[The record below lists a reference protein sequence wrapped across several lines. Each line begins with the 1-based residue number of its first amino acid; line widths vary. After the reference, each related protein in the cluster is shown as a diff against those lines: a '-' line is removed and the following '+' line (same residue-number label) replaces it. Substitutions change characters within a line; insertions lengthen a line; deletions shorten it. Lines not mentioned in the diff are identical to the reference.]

1 MISVWE
7 DCHSLLNFG
16 KKEEVWGILTGQ
28 EVAILGADQKE
39 RRLWGQECGLP
50 SPRRE
55 ERGLLSRTAAGNR
68 AYHDL
73 DTRRRR
79 TIHLCYLP
87 QQHFRHYQ
95 THFIPFSNIY
105 LSFSLDVKISLSQF
119 GKVET
124 DLYTK
129 PTDKDQYV
137 LQSSCHPL
145 HTSHSIYPHSLITTH
160 MLFRRKLHIT
170 HQWAHLILN

>member
-39 RRLWGQECGLP
+39 RGLWGQECGLP

-73 DTRRRR
+73 DTRRS
-79 TIHLCYLP
+79 TVAQKGHTCKFKML
-87 QQHFRHYQ
+87 
-95 THFIPFSNIY
+95 
-105 LSFSLDVKISLSQF
+105 
-119 GKVET
+119 
-124 DLYTK
+124 
-129 PTDKDQYV
+129 
-137 LQSSCHPL
+137 LQIKKSTC
-145 HTSHSIYPHSLITTH
+145 
-160 MLFRRKLHIT
+160 KLKRVH
-170 HQWAHLILN
+170 AN